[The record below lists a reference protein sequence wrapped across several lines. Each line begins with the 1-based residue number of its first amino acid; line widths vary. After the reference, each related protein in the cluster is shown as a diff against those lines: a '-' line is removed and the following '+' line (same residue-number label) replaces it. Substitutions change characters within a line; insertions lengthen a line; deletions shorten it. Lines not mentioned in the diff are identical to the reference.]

1 LDDGCDAGFAGKY
14 DKDRAQE
21 YKDIPGDQYNAS
33 WGYGCKGAGYHSQ
46 MNDIKAMTTITTT
59 KI

>member
-1 LDDGCDAGFAGKY
+1 MTVAMLVLLENMIKIEH
-14 DKDRAQE
+14 KN
-21 YKDIPGDQYNAS
+21 DIPGDQYNAS

-46 MNDIKAMTTITTT
+46 MNDIKAMTAITTT